1 MQKIVDIRQATA
13 DDAGRIHEIH
23 TQSVRTLCKGHYS
36 SEQIAGWLKNRSPQG
51 YLPGI
56 GRGEMFVATDGIS
69 VLGFGQAIPGEIHAV
84 YVAPEYAKQG
94 VGILLLEQAL
104 TAARAGSQGDV
115 YLEATLNAQGFYKK
129 AGFVELERSTVRRNE
144 VLLPVI
150 EWFHPCKPP
159 STPRSFS

>member
-69 VLGFGQAIPGEIHAV
+69 VLGFGQAIPGEIHAIF
-84 YVAPEYAKQG
+84 VAPEYAKQG

-150 EWFHPCKPP
+150 RMV
-159 STPRSFS
+159 SSV

>member
-1 MQKIVDIRQATA
+1 MSKESLMQKELGIRQATV

-56 GRGEMFVATDGIS
+56 GRGEMFVATDGLSI
-69 VLGFGQAIPGEIHAV
+69 LGFGQAIPGEIHAV

-104 TAARAGSQGDV
+104 TAARAGSQRDV

-129 AGFVELERSTVRRNE
+129 AGFVELERSTVRRND

-150 EWFHPCKPP
+150 RMV
-159 STPRSFS
+159 SSA

>member
-1 MQKIVDIRQATA
+1 MQKIVDIRQATS

-69 VLGFGQAIPGEIHAV
+69 VLGFGHAIPGEIHAV

-129 AGFVELERSTVRRNE
+129 AGFVELGRSTVRRND
-144 VLLPVI
+144 VLLPAIRMV
-150 EWFHPCKPP
+150 
-159 STPRSFS
+159 SSV

>member
-1 MQKIVDIRQATA
+1 MSKESLMQKELGIRQATA

-69 VLGFGQAIPGEIHAV
+69 VLGFGHAIPGEIHAIF
-84 YVAPEYAKQG
+84 VAPEYAKQG

-144 VLLPVI
+144 VLLPAIRMV
-150 EWFHPCKPP
+150 
-159 STPRSFS
+159 SSV

>member
-1 MQKIVDIRQATA
+1 MCKEIPVQQRLGTRQATVE
-13 DDAGRIHEIH
+13 DAGRIHEIH
-23 TQSVRTLCKGHYS
+23 TQSVKTLCKGHYS

-56 GRGEMFVATDGIS
+56 GRGEMFVATEGVSI
-69 VLGFGQAIPGEIHAV
+69 LGFGQAVPGEIHAI

-104 TAARAGSQGDV
+104 TAARAGSQRDV
-115 YLEATLNAQGFYKK
+115 YLESTLNAQGFYKK
-129 AGFVELERSTVRRNE
+129 AGFVEVERSTVRRND

-150 EWFHPCKPP
+150 RMV
-159 STPRSFS
+159 SSV